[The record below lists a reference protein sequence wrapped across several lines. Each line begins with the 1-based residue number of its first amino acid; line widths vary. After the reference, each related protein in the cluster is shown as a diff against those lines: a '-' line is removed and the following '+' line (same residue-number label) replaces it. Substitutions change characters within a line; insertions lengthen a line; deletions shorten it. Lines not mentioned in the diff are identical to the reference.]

1 MLKNTDIRKYSKER
15 GVKLYEVAEIMNKS
29 QSYLTRKLYFELPD
43 GEKQEMFKIIDE
55 LAAKKQA
62 QEKNAVD

>member
-43 GEKQEMFKIIDE
+43 SEKQEIFKIIDE
-55 LAAKKQA
+55 LAAEKQA
-62 QEKNAVD
+62 QKNAVD